1 MRKRIITGLILA
13 ALLIPI
19 TVLNHPLWMFN
30 IFQLVMI
37 LFVIMGS
44 IEMLN
49 MYEKEKPI
57 KIAVKIIIII
67 LALLTYMNI
76 GGLIEP
82 LNPITLPGLNL
93 ITLTLNPIVIIALVT
108 IILLSL
114 LVFIDDFS
122 GADVGKALTIINYV
136 GLGAASVTIL
146 RFLGVR
152 FIVYVA
158 IISVFTDVFAYF
170 FGMKFGKH
178 KMAPRISPKKS
189 WEGAI
194 AGTFFG
200 TLSASL
206 FAIFY
211 GVIFQS
217 NGFLGDVFNP
227 LDYRT
232 IFDNFTTLSNQPLHI
247 QALIIV
253 PITLIGSVGAQVGDL
268 VASKFKRTYHIKD
281 FGNIFPGHGGVLDRF
296 DSILFIGLIFLSIFI
311 VITQFYPLV

>member
-1 MRKRIITGLILA
+1 MKKRIITGLILA
-13 ALLIPI
+13 ILLIPI

-30 IFQLVMI
+30 IFQFVMI

-67 LALLTYMNI
+67 LALLTYMNV

-93 ITLTLNPIVIIALVT
+93 ITLTLNPIVIISLVT

-170 FGMKFGKH
+170 FGVKFGKH

-206 FAIFY
+206 FALFY

-217 NGFLGDVFNP
+217 SGFLGDVFNP